1 MRVHSELGP
10 GLLESAYHECLQCEL
25 EGLGLQV
32 DSEFAV
38 EVTYRGRTLNCAY
51 RIDLVVERTL
61 ALELK
66 SVSSLQPIHNAQ
78 MLTYLRLSRLPVGLL
93 MNFNVPQLRLGIRR
107 FVRPPD

>member
-10 GLLESAYHECLQCEL
+10 GLLESAYHECLRCEL
-25 EGLGLQV
+25 VGLGLQV

-38 EVTYRGRTLNCAY
+38 EVKYRGRTLDCAY
-51 RIDLVVERTL
+51 RIDLVVQRTL

-66 SVSSLQPIHNAQ
+66 SVGSLQPIHNAQ

-93 MNFNVPQLRLGIRR
+93 MNFNVPRLRLGIRR